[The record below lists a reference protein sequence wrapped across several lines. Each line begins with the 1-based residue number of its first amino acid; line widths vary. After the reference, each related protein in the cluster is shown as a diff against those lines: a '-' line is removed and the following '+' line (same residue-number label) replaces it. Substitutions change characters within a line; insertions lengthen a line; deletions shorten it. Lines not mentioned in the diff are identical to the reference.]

1 MTDPRFI
8 NLNENKHQLRKTFC
22 ILMSY
27 VQKGRGQCDIFF
39 WKRMTPTM
47 KPDNMSSISALHVTE
62 EEKQTKQSVFLP
74 SKRRH

>member
-8 NLNENKHQLRKTFC
+8 NLNENKHQLRKPFC

-39 WKRMTPTM
+39 
-47 KPDNMSSISALHVTE
+47 L
-62 EEKQTKQSVFLP
+62 EKDDTY
-74 SKRRH
+74 HEA